1 MDSKKTSS
9 LTKMEKIGIV
19 VEYSELSEDK
29 KADYLKKHGIDQKTL
44 KAYQKEAASIL
55 GVGMNPEPPRP
66 KTRCE
71 ELIDD
76 LVASNENVRRDA
88 AKELGY
94 MRHKAIAAVD
104 ALIDQM
110 LTDEIDFVR
119 SWSSWALTRIDP
131 RNPDVIEAFLQGI
144 AEDEDSLHTRSWCV
158 VGLSVSESDHARSR
172 LIKLLKNGKPFAQ
185 FASIETL
192 SRMKVDSVE
201 FVEGLK
207 LATDSEND
215 SLRELANRELS
226 AIQAED

>member
-1 MDSKKTSS
+1 MDSQKTSS

-19 VEYSELSEDK
+19 VEYSELSEDE

-55 GVGMNPEPPRP
+55 GGGMNQEPPRP

-76 LVASNENVRRDA
+76 LVAKNENVRRDA

-110 LTDEIDFVR
+110 LNDEIDFVR

-131 RNPDVIEAFLQGI
+131 RNPDVIEAFLQGL
-144 AEDEDSLHTRSWCV
+144 AEDEDSLNTRNWCI
-158 VGLSVSESDHARSR
+158 VGLSVSESDHARNH
-172 LIKLLKNGKPFAQ
+172 LIKILKTGKPFAQ
-185 FASIETL
+185 FASIEAL
-192 SRMKVDSVE
+192 SRMKIKSVE

-207 LATDSEND
+207 LATDSENE
-215 SLRELANRELS
+215 SLRELANKELS